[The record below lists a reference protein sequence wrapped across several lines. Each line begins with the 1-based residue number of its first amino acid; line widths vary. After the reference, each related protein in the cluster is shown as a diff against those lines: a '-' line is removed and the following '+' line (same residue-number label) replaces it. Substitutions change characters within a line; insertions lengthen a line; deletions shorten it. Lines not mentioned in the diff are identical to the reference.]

1 MNKEK
6 YNNLFIHS
14 WWRTGSTYFFEKFRK
29 DINNFCYYEPLHEN
43 LLFLNKEKL
52 KDGTPSESEL
62 GHIDSKKPYF
72 LEFEPFIEN
81 NTIKNFKKEFSYD
94 IFELTKQSKQINFK
108 KYLNLLINYS
118 NKNKKNTVL
127 AFTRSMFRIEW
138 MKENFKA
145 CHIFL
150 LRDPLQQWIS
160 YLERWKKKDIY
171 FVLATVLIIG
181 KIQDCKWMHATMI
194 DNNNN
199 IDTGED
205 AFIDTAA
212 IIKNLDLVISSDT
225 SIVHLSGA
233 MEKKIWMLQPKV
245 PNWPWTNYGRT
256 SPWYLSL
263 EIFRQEKKNSWE
275 QPINDL
281 KNKLLKIL

>member
-1 MNKEK
+1 MHKEK

-52 KDGTPSESEL
+52 KDATPSESEL

-181 KIQDCKWMHATMI
+181 KIQDCKWMHATKKI
-194 DNNNN
+194 LNIKNITQKNVINEFAECLKLLNN
-199 IDTGED
+199 INAEKLYFLFCYMTYGSIFFAISQCDYIFD
-205 AFIDTAA
+205 IDLMSKN
-212 IIKNLDLVISSDT
+212 IK
-225 SIVHLSGA
+225 
-233 MEKKIWMLQPKV
+233 
-245 PNWPWTNYGRT
+245 
-256 SPWYLSL
+256 
-263 EIFRQEKKNSWE
+263 KKN
-275 QPINDL
+275 Q
-281 KNKLLKIL
+281 